1 MPEAIFAPD
10 SIDTLIASRLPAWL
24 VRSQPERIRAL
35 HQALHRQQVASHSLA
50 ARLSSI
56 PDLAAYAAPLLMR
69 ALSEA
74 GVANADVQ
82 ASHVTV
88 NHTQIV
94 PSPAATLPVQRV
106 VSTST
111 QSLLAAALHNFHLSE
126 TQPSLL
132 RQGRLENAQGQRLS
146 LSLEQFAALCRRL
159 DLGGGYQALLNTQL
173 RPSDQP
179 ADAPGERRQALAS
192 LFEESFRAHLD
203 VAVRLARLKDELDER
218 SYLQMVPIASFNPI
232 VPPLAGIVRPRQL
245 YLLGKCMR
253 GIVAVEARPTEDAEV
268 EAVIAWI
275 PGDPQG
281 EMSRHA
287 SWQALYDMI
296 ALRLRGRDYRQ
307 FFLRFVSERDRPGF
321 FSVLAG
327 LLKTSKWGRTVE
339 LDGRNTQ
346 IAIPLFEHL
355 RAQRIDTLLDDAR
368 VLAVATDE
376 EDEADRRQR
385 LQGYLSGGL
394 DLLGLIG
401 MFVPVLG
408 EVMLAVGA
416 VQLVDQ
422 VYEGYQDWRLG
433 DRQEALGHFFGVAET
448 IALGA
453 VMATGGNALA
463 GAFKRAAF
471 VDNLAPSVSD
481 SASVMLNERSLSA
494 FRLPA
499 LDEPFGQKIQVGD
512 RWRLRVQENVY
523 TVSEDAQE
531 HAWRVTHP
539 NRSGTAAPL
548 LEHNGSGGWRHAFEL
563 PQEWQGSTYLLQR
576 LSSQFAAVSDAA
588 ADDLLLCTGFNEE
601 QLRGLH
607 VEGAAAPARLLDAFD
622 RYQAHDQHPELQGE
636 AFEQHMQA
644 REKTP
649 NADESVVMRDFPG
662 LSLRATRE
670 ILVSATAQHITEL
683 GRSGRVPLSLA
694 ERARWHLYDARLDR
708 ACAGLCQRAAVNA
721 DTRRLAVGLIERIA
735 PWTDVRVEI
744 YDGGLDRTPSL
755 QSSAPATASARR
767 ILATGQGYQ
776 LLDGPRAVHALASD
790 SLLRALWLS
799 MDDEQLAQLS
809 PADSGELQLADLLLH
824 QASADRAQA
833 AKHIGMAP
841 VGVGVR
847 LPRRLGDGRFGYP
860 LSGRPGNGRQ
870 ACRRGIHQI
879 FPTMTDTQLEH
890 YLLPLINQH
899 VDLWQHYSQLQRQLT
914 LLRSSLRDWRGHWSN
929 PLRALRRRRVA
940 TALRRCW
947 RRKLVGLDGEYELMI
962 EGEWINTLP
971 ELPTGLSFDHVRRL
985 SLRNMDLREIDADFL
1000 GRFPNLV
1007 ELDLADNRLMIVP
1020 EGLEQ
1025 LRQLRRLDLSR
1036 NRIVLDPAGERRL
1049 QALSRLHTLNLS
1061 YNPLLRPPAVE
1072 GLRFLRLFSLRG
1084 CNLQDLPHSPQE
1096 LPWRSLVDYRDN
1108 RLREVR
1114 AELQA
1119 LGSSL
1124 QRMVLHD
1131 NPLNEESRVALEAAR
1146 GASIPRQGIARAH
1159 QANNDAVLAEWLGND
1174 TSNRRARRT
1183 SLWNRLSSE
1192 AGSADLFRFLADF
1205 TRTEEFGYSTWDYRD
1220 RVWHI
1225 LEACEQHESLRWFVF
1240 NETGGARTC
1249 EDRLLL
1255 ILSQLEVGMLGHQVV
1270 VEQADAQV
1278 ERRLVELGRGL
1289 YRLDEVDR
1297 IAAAHT
1303 QALHEADRQAMARLE
1318 GAQAGQSPS
1327 TLVDEI
1333 ETRLFYRVRLA
1344 RRLGLPEQPR
1354 RMHYPGSARVTVG
1367 DIDNAERE
1375 ILQAESVQAVVDSL
1389 AERPFWDGH
1398 VQQRHS
1404 ADFAA
1409 LADPFHAQLEGAQA
1423 LSSAGT
1429 ISEEQYLQR
1438 ANNLMLALQA
1448 AERQLRHS
1456 LAETACQRWLQ

>member
-1 MPEAIFAPD
+1 MAKTDFAPD
-10 SIDTLIASRLPAWL
+10 SIDNLIASRLPEWIDRAP
-24 VRSQPERIRAL
+24 PERIRAL
-35 HQALHRQQVASHSLA
+35 HLALHRQQVASHGLGLA
-50 ARLSSI
+50 LKGI
-56 PDLAAYAAPLLMR
+56 PDLAAYAAPLLKQ
-69 ALSEA
+69 ALSEV
-74 GVANADVQ
+74 GEVDVD
-82 ASHVTV
+82 VERCEV
-88 NHTQIV
+88 IV
-94 PSPAATLPVQRV
+94 RHSVVEPTAAPSLPAQRSV
-106 VSTST
+106 FVSR
-111 QSLLAAALHNFHLSE
+111 QRLLAAALHNFHLNE
-126 TQPSLL
+126 TQPSIS
-132 RQGRLENAQGQRLS
+132 RVGQLENARKQRLKMS
-146 LSLEQFAALCRRL
+146 FEQFAAVCRRL
-159 DLGGGYQALLNTQL
+159 DLGGGYQALLNAHL
-173 RPSDQP
+173 RPADQP
-179 ADAPGERRQALAS
+179 GDVPGHRRKVLAS
-192 LFEESFRAHLD
+192 LFEESFRAQLE

-218 SYLQMVPIASFNPI
+218 SYLQMMPVMSFTPVVPSIAGALSPH
-232 VPPLAGIVRPRQL
+232 QL

-253 GIVAVEARPTEDAEV
+253 GIVAMEARPKKNAAL

-275 PGDPQG
+275 PGDPYG
-281 EMSRHA
+281 AMSRHT

-296 ALRLRGRDYRQ
+296 ALRLRKPGYRK
-307 FFLRFVSERDRPGF
+307 FFLRFVSERDRSSF

-327 LLKTSKWGRTVE
+327 LLKAGGQDGTVE
-339 LDGRNTQ
+339 LDGRNM
-346 IAIPLFEHL
+346 AISTPLFEHL
-355 RAQRIDTLLDDAR
+355 RVQRLDTLLDDAK
-368 VLAVATDE
+368 VLAVATDAV
-376 EDEADRRQR
+376 DEAERRQR
-385 LQGYLSGGL
+385 LQGYFSAGL
-394 DLLGLIG
+394 DLLGLVG

-408 EVMLAVGA
+408 EVMLAVSA

-433 DRQEALGHFFGVAET
+433 DRQEALGHLFGVAES

-453 VMATGGNALA
+453 VMATGGNALV

-471 VDNLAPSVSD
+471 VDDLVPSVSG
-481 SASVMLNERSLSA
+481 SASVKLNERSLPA
-494 FRLPA
+494 YRLPA
-499 LDEPFGQKIQVGD
+499 LDEPFGQKVRVGD

-523 TVSEDAQE
+523 TVSEDAQ

-539 NRSGTAAPL
+539 DRSGAPALL
-548 LEHNGSGGWRHAFEL
+548 LEHNGSGGWRHALES
-563 PQEWQGSTYLLQR
+563 PQEWQGSTYLLRR
-576 LSSQFAAVSDAA
+576 LSSQFAAVSDVT
-588 ADDLLLCTGFNEE
+588 ADDLLLITGFSEE
-601 QLRGLH
+601 HLRGLH

-622 RYQAHDQHPELQGE
+622 RYQAHDRHPELQGE
-636 AFEQHMQA
+636 AFEQHLRT
-644 REKTP
+644 RETSP
-649 NADESVVMRDFPG
+649 NANESVVMRDFPG

-670 ILVSATAQHITEL
+670 ILGSATAQHIAEL

-694 ERARWHLYDARLDR
+694 ERARWHLHDARLDR
-708 ACAGLCQRAAVNA
+708 ACAGLCQRTAVNA
-721 DTRRLAVGLIERIA
+721 DTRRLALGLIERIA
-735 PWTDVRVEI
+735 PWRDVRVDI
-744 YDGGLDRTPSL
+744 YENGLDQTPSL
-755 QSSAPATASARR
+755 QSSASATATARR

-776 LLDGPRAVHALASD
+776 LLDGPHAVNAVASD
-790 SLLRALWLS
+790 SLMRALWLS
-799 MDDEQLAQLS
+799 MDDVQLAQLS
-809 PADSGELQLADLLLH
+809 PADSGELQLADLLLR
-824 QASADRAQA
+824 QASADRTQA
-833 AKHIGMAP
+833 AMHIGMAP
-841 VGVGVR
+841 VGIGVR

-879 FPTMTDTQLEH
+879 FPTMTDTQLEN

-914 LLRSSLRDWRGHWSN
+914 LLRSSLRDWRSRWSN
-929 PLRALRRRRVA
+929 PLQALRRRRVA

-947 RRKLVGLDGEYELMI
+947 RRKLVGLDGEYELVI

-971 ELPTGLSFDHVRRL
+971 DLPTGLSFDHVRRL

-1007 ELDLADNRLMIVP
+1007 ELELADNRLLIVP
-1020 EGLEQ
+1020 EGLEH

-1084 CNLQDLPHSPQE
+1084 CNLQDLPRSPQE

-1146 GASIPRQGIARAH
+1146 GASFPRQGIARAH
-1159 QANNDAVLAEWLGND
+1159 QVSNDAVLAEWLGND

-1183 SLWNRLSSE
+1183 SLWNRLSGE

-1249 EDRLLL
+1249 DDRLLL

-1270 VEQADAQV
+1270 VEQAGAQV

-1303 QALHEADRQAMARLE
+1303 QALHEADRQAMAHLE

-1367 DIDNAERE
+1367 DIANAERE

-1398 VQQRHS
+1398 VQQHHS

-1409 LADPFHAQLEGAQA
+1409 LADPFHAQLEEAQA
-1423 LSSAGT
+1423 LTSAGT

-1438 ANNLMLALQA
+1438 ANNLMLALQT